1 MFAQGDEVTEPSF
14 SVIDKGDTGSVYG
27 GQQYL
32 GIPAPTSFVN
42 TYDIIAD
49 DAGQYYAKKDD
60 MVIPID
66 MSMGLTP
73 RDAFKNME
81 KIKGIDGLVNS
92 AITVASLIAFKRPMG
107 KMGNVAKGIG
117 SKFVK
122 PKDFIAG
129 PQGMKVAS
137 TLDQITPFGKGVLGI
152 TGGVGAL
159 TGSQNLIDSAEQSI
173 RNETQEALDNL
184 TEPNVVNAK
193 VVASEKFNTEV
204 PSKSDIDNK
213 DEEKNK
219 ELTTEELFEEYK
231 KQTNPKQFQTKFL
244 DSPNFLRFLKNVSTG
259 LATAPDMATG
269 LATGAAMA
277 AEERF
282 EEEKL
287 SGQASKMDEFLA
299 KERIKNTAPDK
310 IAKQTN
316 DLAQAVSDYEQ
327 GQITLQMFE
336 SAKSI
341 MKEGEITGLGA
352 IAGTLFN
359 QAMSFLPGGSTRP
372 LTPRQRAIVVLEQIA
387 NGNIKTITGES
398 GRTISNVDRQ
408 IAEKLVGSLKNPAT
422 SETEVLD
429 RIDTQINSVKQ
440 RTSKALNNYKAT
452 SLYFT
457 QNGLNVPLTPKDF
470 SKDVFSTIAKNNTEN
485 RVRLPMSN

>member
-1 MFAQGDEVTEPSF
+1 
-14 SVIDKGDTGSVYG
+14 
-27 GQQYL
+27 
-32 GIPAPTSFVN
+32 
-42 TYDIIAD
+42 
-49 DAGQYYAKKDD
+49 
-60 MVIPID
+60 
-66 MSMGLTP
+66 
-73 RDAFKNME
+73 
-81 KIKGIDGLVNS
+81 
-92 AITVASLIAFKRPMG
+92 
-107 KMGNVAKGIG
+107 
-117 SKFVK
+117 
-122 PKDFIAG
+122 
-129 PQGMKVAS
+129 
-137 TLDQITPFGKGVLGI
+137 
-152 TGGVGAL
+152 
-159 TGSQNLIDSAEQSI
+159 
-173 RNETQEALDNL
+173 
-184 TEPNVVNAK
+184 
-193 VVASEKFNTEV
+193 
-204 PSKSDIDNK
+204 
-213 DEEKNK
+213 
-219 ELTTEELFEEYK
+219 
-231 KQTNPKQFQTKFL
+231 
-244 DSPNFLRFLKNVSTG
+244 
-259 LATAPDMATG
+259 
-269 LATGAAMA
+269 MA

-299 KERIKNTAPDK
+299 KERVKNTAPDK

-341 MKEGEITGLGA
+341 MEEGEITGLGA

-429 RIDTQINSVKQ
+429 RINTQINSVKQ